1 MELEEPIEE
10 FVSEFE
16 PLAGEEEINDAVE
29 FEGAEVEVGELVMI
43 FKTEAD
49 HAWASTCREASSLFG
64 LEDGIVGQFC

>member
-49 HAWASTCREASSLFG
+49 HA
-64 LEDGIVGQFC
+64 